1 MTRKN
6 AVQRGAVAQLAR
18 RLRGAKPSRSN
29 AKSNNYLKN
38 IAIRVHDYPTAEKY
52 FALQNKPRYAAP
64 RQENFLPIDQPK
76 GTAMTYK
83 FDDFTSLF
91 SVNDNPAL
99 AGMQKAGATART
111 AVEGVARE
119 QIAAASDLLD
129 LSLNQ
134 FETLTSASDLNAIIS
149 ANQQWLTGSFDIVS
163 KRSANAVQVLQD
175 AAGVA
180 TEAPKKK
187 TTRSRKA
194 A

>member
-1 MTRKN
+1 MN
-6 AVQRGAVAQLAR
+6 
-18 RLRGAKPSRSN
+18 
-29 AKSNNYLKN
+29 
-38 IAIRVHDYPTAEKY
+38 
-52 FALQNKPRYAAP
+52 
-64 RQENFLPIDQPK
+64 
-76 GTAMTYK
+76 YK

-134 FETLTSASDLNAIIS
+134 FETLATANGLNDVIS
-149 ANQQWLTGSFDIVS
+149 ANQAWLTGSFDIVS
-163 KRSANAVQVLQD
+163 KRSAKAMQVLQD
-175 AAGVA
+175 AAGQA
-180 TEAPKKK
+180 TTAAPKKK
-187 TTRSRKA
+187 TTRSAKA